1 MSASKTVAVPNE
13 KLPNHGLGQ
22 LGRWCGH
29 HLPESY
35 VHRSTGLP
43 FHVKSLYLTPLFLL
57 LLIATAV
64 AQPITGRITDSRTH
78 AALPYANIGVLGK
91 DLGTVADEQGAY
103 TLAFQK
109 SLATETVRISS
120 LGYAARNLTLAEL
133 AAQPNVALAPEAVP
147 LAEVLVHGK
156 AGFRRTHTLG
166 NTGNAEMATN
176 PLASN
181 SLGGQVGTVIKLS
194 RRPTR
199 IVNAVFNIARSS
211 PGQVTFRVNVY
222 RLDPDG
228 KPTETKLLP
237 RDVIVTSPI
246 VRGPITVDLSAD
258 RLVLNEDFFLAIELL
273 KWDDPAPHD
282 AEFAFSAA
290 LGYFHNEIY
299 YRRTSQAPWKRASI
313 GALMAGM
320 QPRLSFFVT
329 VND

>member
-1 MSASKTVAVPNE
+1 MK
-13 KLPNHGLGQ
+13 
-22 LGRWCGH
+22 
-29 HLPESY
+29 
-35 VHRSTGLP
+35 
-43 FHVKSLYLTPLFLL
+43 FLYLTPLLLLLL
-57 LLIATAV
+57 LLIAPAA
-64 AQPITGRITDSRTH
+64 AQPITGRITDAATH
-78 AALPYANIGVLGK
+78 AALPYVNIGVVGK
-91 DLGTVADEQGAY
+91 DLGTVADEQGVY
-103 TLAFQK
+103 KLAFQK

-120 LGYAARNLTLAEL
+120 LGYAPRNLTLTEL

-147 LAEVLVHGK
+147 LAEVLVRGK

-176 PLASN
+176 TLASN
-181 SLGGQVGTVIKLS
+181 SLGGQVGTVIKIS

-211 PGQVTFRVNVY
+211 PGQVTFRVNMY
-222 RLDPDG
+222 RLGPDG
-228 KPTETKLLP
+228 LPIEVKLLP
-237 RDVIVTSPI
+237 REVIVTSPI

-258 RLVLNEDFFLAIELL
+258 QLVLDEDFFLAIELL
-273 KWDDPAPHD
+273 KWDNPAPHG

-299 YRRTSQAPWKRASI
+299 YRHTSQAPWKRASI

-320 QPRLSFFVT
+320 QPRLSFYVT